1 MVLCLN
7 LDMVLNENAD
17 KKVLYDNAAFMII
30 NDKYFLFDLHFMT
43 CTTIIMKKKH
53 NIHSN

>member
-1 MVLCLN
+1 MVLYLN

-43 CTTIIMKKKH
+43 CTTIIMKKKTQ
-53 NIHSN
+53 HS